1 MAKLVREYDDTYG
14 GLKFSVL
21 GGVLVGELRLGADRG
36 RIWRADDG
44 RFVFNAAEHSDAQCA
59 FVISEN
65 GEFGSSWSGE
75 FNKLFDS
82 IEHLI
87 ECASMW
93 AAVGNW
99 CYVSIVSH
107 DPGLVLRAV
116 AGVEIDEPSAGSSSF
131 WWLNNELAVVTEQ
144 FLNPSISH
152 WPQVT
157 VLAREEEAVVGLR
170 QRFAES
176 SWMDDGVLAAKLRI
190 RVVPR
195 FTENPA
201 DT

>member
-1 MAKLVREYDDTYG
+1 MEDLLVDFSQSRLSDRARAFLESDRAGSGLAFDRPTVPKNYSSDVGSPANIDSMAKLVREYDDTYG
-14 GLKFSVL
+14 GLSFWVP

-131 WWLNNELAVVTEQ
+131 WWLNNELAVVTGKI
-144 FLNPSISH
+144 L
-152 WPQVT
+152 T
-157 VLAREEEAVVGLR
+157 RA
-170 QRFAES
+170 
-176 SWMDDGVLAAKLRI
+176 
-190 RVVPR
+190 
-195 FTENPA
+195 
-201 DT
+201 